1 MDLSVE
7 IQPSRPLPR
16 GQAQYVFI
24 RLAHSILMCCSGRRS
39 RFPIRHRSRSGR
51 FPDNCNWRTTI
62 AWWKSARVRKDVNVI
77 GTSAQHPNTRYRSPG
92 EERHPNGNP
101 LMAQYLLAMLSQRAG
116 REGLA
121 DPFSGFSFLGGPE
134 DGRMGDYVF
143 NQEGM

>member
-1 MDLSVE
+1 MSLLST
-7 IQPSRPLPR
+7 LP
-16 GQAQYVFI
+16 
-24 RLAHSILMCCSGRRS
+24 
-39 RFPIRHRSRSGR
+39 
-51 FPDNCNWRTTI
+51 
-62 AWWKSARVRKDVNVI
+62 
-77 GTSAQHPNTRYRSPG
+77 PNTRYRTPS
-92 EERHPNGNP
+92 EERPTTGNS

>member
-1 MDLSVE
+1 MSMLSP
-7 IQPSRPLPR
+7 QP
-16 GQAQYVFI
+16 
-24 RLAHSILMCCSGRRS
+24 
-39 RFPIRHRSRSGR
+39 
-51 FPDNCNWRTTI
+51 
-62 AWWKSARVRKDVNVI
+62 
-77 GTSAQHPNTRYRSPG
+77 PNTRYRMPID
-92 EERHPNGNP
+92 ERHPNGGS